1 MPKRLSY
8 LLSLLSLASTPADR
22 DIPQTIREFIANE
35 IVTTGKHRSIIRR
48 DLVLQNGYRGVGAQ
62 ATFAADLAAAL
73 KGDPSGLLSHLHE
86 NDRDT
91 VAAALPAPTPT
102 LITPPLYPSL
112 TTAIWLEQ
120 QCREKNLH
128 VRLAASLKRDFR
140 SEEYTECLSF
150 TGLWV
155 ARWSASGSF
164 DKVLAAE
171 GAVRFGVLM
180 TFLKRKHYSA
190 IFVRGAEPLHRLRGA
205 RTQHEIRMRAETCN
219 DSFLCHDATQAS
231 DWETAWEGDSE
242 DGSVEEIVISPS
254 RTPEE
259 ELSGAEDAAF
269 IRRAGA
275 SLVRA
280 AHRGAADRYE
290 RVYDAIMEGATREE
304 VAQAE
309 GVSSLRAGHLT
320 GKVRKSIREGE
331 ITVEIASKILHHV
344 AREPWSTR
352 QEIQN
357 DLRVGAVEVRKAL
370 GFLLEQGLLQQ
381 AQGESYAVSPE
392 AQALR

>member
-8 LLSLLSLASTPADR
+8 LLSLVSLASTPADR
-22 DIPQTIREFIANE
+22 DIPQTIREFIADE
-35 IVTTGKHRSIIRR
+35 IVTTGKPRSIIRR
-48 DLVLQNGYRGVGAQ
+48 DLIHQNGYRGVGAQ

-73 KGDPSGLLSHLHE
+73 KGDPSELLSHLHE
-86 NDRDT
+86 KDRDT
-91 VAAALPAPTPT
+91 VAAVLPTPT
-102 LITPPLYPSL
+102 LKTPPLYPSL

-140 SEEYTECLSF
+140 AEEYTECLSF
-150 TGLWV
+150 AGLWI

-164 DKVLAAE
+164 DKFLAAD
-171 GAVRFGVLM
+171 GTVRFSVMM

-205 RTQHEIRMRAETCN
+205 RTQHEIRMRVETG
-219 DSFLCHDATQAS
+219 DEGFLCHDATQS
-231 DWETAWEGDSE
+231 TDWDTAWEGDSE
-242 DGSVEEIVISPS
+242 EGCVEEVVISPS
-254 RTPEE
+254 PTPEE

-269 IRRAGA
+269 IRKAGA

-381 AQGESYAVSPE
+381 AQGESFAVSPE